1 MVVMPAERRPPNE
14 SAMFGVMNVRKDYF
28 AIFGPSR
35 ACGETSRRRPAT
47 FWVSVL
53 LEHVGI

>member
-28 AIFGPSR
+28 AIFGLSR
-35 ACGETSRRRPAT
+35 ACGEPNPSRPAT

-53 LEHVGI
+53 LEYVGV